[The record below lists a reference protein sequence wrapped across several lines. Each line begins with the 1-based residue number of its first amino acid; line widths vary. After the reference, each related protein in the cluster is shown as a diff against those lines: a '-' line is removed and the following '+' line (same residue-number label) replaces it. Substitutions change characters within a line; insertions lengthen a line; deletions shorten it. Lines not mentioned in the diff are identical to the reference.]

1 MRPKAFQVAITQT
14 PARAQKA
21 NYAPI
26 KAHTHKSV
34 WEVRLA
40 GQQKRTAGWKASNGR
55 YPFSMRYFTC
65 N

>member
-1 MRPKAFQVAITQT
+1 MGRPLRGSFNVCLALSDKAIMRPGAFQVAAITQT
-14 PARAQKA
+14 PGRRAQKA

-40 GQQKRTAGWKASNGR
+40 GL
-55 YPFSMRYFTC
+55 
-65 N
+65 

>member
-40 GQQKRTAGWKASNGR
+40 GQQKRTAGWEASNG
-55 YPFSMRYFTC
+55 
-65 N
+65 